1 MATVI
6 KKDGEVK
13 NKQGNIRNQILF
25 LPYPFS
31 SVENANEVK

>member
-1 MATVI
+1 META
-6 KKDGEVK
+6 KKKIGEVK

-31 SVENANEVK
+31 SVEKTNEVK